1 MTFGIYLVIFFLAA
15 DICHNEG
22 KTSVRQFSVNNVRR
36 VNIPHRS
43 RTNTCDLNFAK
54 DKCSV
59 DEHGLFKMSM
69 STHPYQ
75 VHILRSRRIDSNSET
90 ATI

>member
-69 STHPYQ
+69 SNNVNASLPGTHSS
-75 VHILRSRRIDSNSET
+75 LET
-90 ATI
+90 HRLK